1 MSRRE
6 PVDAKL
12 GALSVV
18 SRIRLSEDGWE
29 ILGIG
34 EEPDDVDVVGG
45 HEVVPGTRKSV
56 HPLSS

>member
-18 SRIRLSEDGWE
+18 TRVRLSEDGRE
-29 ILGIG
+29 VLGIG
-34 EEPDDVDVVGG
+34 EEPDAVDVVGS
-45 HEVVPGTRKSV
+45 HEVVPGARKSV
-56 HPLSS
+56 H